1 MKNINEKYQESLD
14 YLYSFVDYSLTRNLQ
29 FSEENFDLSRMKALL
44 ARIDNPERQYKIIH
58 VAGTKGKGSTSALIT
73 SAIVEEGYKVGFYTS
88 PHLVDYSERIQVN
101 GIPIS
106 QADLVD
112 LLDEMKPSIES
123 IKRLTTFEITTALA
137 FLYFLR
143 KKVDFAVVEVGLGG
157 RLDATNVVDPLISVI
172 TSISYDHM
180 SVLGDTLTKIAGEK
194 AGIIKPGR
202 SVIVAPQNSEALG
215 PLEKAAEDNQAPMT
229 LVGRDLYFSAREHS
243 LDYQS
248 LNVWKASDQAQM
260 DLFIEGEKTDWAP
273 VKLELPL
280 LGYHQVVN
288 AATAYAALDVIRNE
302 GIRISDSSIVSG
314 FRKVNW
320 PGRFEILRK
329 NPPVIVDSAHNRD
342 SALKLRLALD
352 DYLPGIPVILIFGA
366 SEDKDISGM
375 FIELLPRVKRIIATQ
390 SIHPRAM
397 DANKL
402 VELAHQFGCPAKA
415 ITPIEEALRTAL
427 KLVENEEQG
436 CAVVVAGS
444 LFAAAA
450 ARDTWFTSIR
460 ELKASN

>member
-1 MKNINEKYQESLD
+1 
-14 YLYSFVDYSLTRNLQ
+14 
-29 FSEENFDLSRMKALL
+29 MKALL
-44 ARIDNPERQYKIIH
+44 ARIDNPERHYKIIH

-73 SAIVEEGYKVGFYTS
+73 SAIVEEGYTVGFYTS

-101 GIPIS
+101 GIPIPPL
-106 QADLVD
+106 DLVN
-112 LLDEMKPSIES
+112 LLEEMKPTIDN

-137 FLYFLR
+137 FLYFSR
-143 KKVDFAVVEVGLGG
+143 KKVDIAVVEVGLGG
-157 RLDATNVVDPLISVI
+157 RLDATNVIDPFISVI

-180 SVLGDTLTKIAGEK
+180 NVLGDTLTKIAGEK

-202 SVIVAPQNSEALG
+202 HVVVAPQNNEALE
-215 PLEKAAEDNQAPMT
+215 PLEKTAEDNQAPIT
-229 LVGRDLYFSAREHS
+229 QVGRDFYFSAREHS
-243 LDYQS
+243 LEYQS
-248 LNVWKASDQAQM
+248 LYVWRASDQAQM
-260 DLFIEGEKTDWAP
+260 DLFIEGEKTKWAP
-273 VKLELPL
+273 VKLEIPL

-288 AATAYAALDVIRNE
+288 AVTAYAALDVARNE
-302 GIRISDSSIVSG
+302 GLGIKEASIANG
-314 FRKVNW
+314 FKKVNW
-320 PGRFEILRK
+320 PGRFEVLRK

-342 SALKLRLALD
+342 SAQKLRMALD

-402 VELAHQFGCPAKA
+402 VELAHHFGCPAKA
-415 ITPIEEALRTAL
+415 IIPIEEALRTGL
-427 KLVENEEQG
+427 NLVEDEEQG
-436 CAVVVAGS
+436 CALVVAGS

-460 ELKASN
+460 KQKTKK